1 MSLLRACRLNFKIKN
16 KMRRRTGFTLMEI
29 MIVFAIVGLIAAVA
43 LPRISFY
50 FEPPSSLLQRSIE
63 EARDLALNG
72 VSIRFTLKPTRDSHR
87 GQILAEAL
95 LQQEVEK
102 DSLSAF
108 LGTADPN
115 ASVLVWKPVQLKY
128 PMAGDGW
135 SIEPNIIYFYT
146 DGSCTPAKISW
157 LDAGAVGSRAQN
169 FLLTVTGYCFDVNE
183 I

>member
-1 MSLLRACRLNFKIKN
+1 
-16 KMRRRTGFTLMEI
+16 MRRRSGFTLMEI
-29 MIVFAIVGLIAAVA
+29 MIVFAIVGMIAAIA

-50 FEPPSSLLQRSIE
+50 FEPPSTLLQRSIE
-63 EARDLALNG
+63 EARNLALNG
-72 VSIRFTLKPTRDSHR
+72 VSVKFTLKPTRDSRR
-87 GQILAEAL
+87 GEILAEAL

-135 SIEPNIIYFYT
+135 SIDPDVIYFYT

-157 LDAGAVGSRAQN
+157 LDIGSSQSRAQN
-169 FLLTVTGYCFDVNE
+169 FLLTVTGYCFDINE